1 MGNTFNIEEHLRTY
15 TAGFSQP
22 QVPHGAF
29 RSFIDTELKYCGHL
43 NKNYIQQYGRIFHLL
58 RDKIILPNH
67 NKFNLLPVF
76 EELANLMRR
85 SGIVLPPTENG
96 QRITNAFKN
105 SYGDNDTY
113 WKLNILRMDMV
124 VRSFMNCSDK
134 AEFLKKMSLLKSAEC
149 FRNKDELRF
158 FAQNLKML
166 FPSAEEFMNNY
177 AAVFTSE
184 YAERDITAF
193 KAGIIWL
200 VEISWGIAYK
210 EHPAHMTLMEPLIG
224 VLKEVI
230 KKQYDEAVFYL
241 HFPLSHIYLNL
252 CHTQAEFKTFNE
264 KVEKPISA
272 YMSENMNRWNV
283 KPVQRENSNKRIGF
297 VFDRLVG
304 SSPVKLL
311 ISLLNYMKDEKY
323 ELYVYDMGY
332 VEKAPSQKEY
342 IDEVLAVGT
351 KYTNGHE
358 LANSGT
364 DRYYS
369 HFEKCSALRDAVV
382 RDEIDTLIVTGN
394 RTQSSFLLAS
404 RTAPLQ
410 LYWDHGNHEYDVNGI
425 DKRICHFND
434 RYENDFEFS
443 RFTLPMLPKYLAPEE
458 DIKKTEAAEIKKKLP
473 QHRVVLGS
481 IGRIMKLS
489 DEYLETI
496 AEVLKQNPYAIY
508 LACGDGPIA
517 EKRVKVRELG
527 IEDRFIFTGWV
538 DPHIYGHVI
547 DIYLNT
553 FPLTGGESVN
563 EFLSKN
569 GENILVTKTVVPL
582 NPDQEKIRYVCD
594 ASEAIHIKTAA
605 DVSDNNT
612 EKETSLITIGAA
624 GDIGRFAEE
633 YIKSVAEIISSCP
646 SARFVLFSNSPESLC
661 KERFCSIDSNRF
673 IYINSLDMKV
683 FCRITDICYIP
694 DYGMLPKFLD
704 QVMASEDVY
713 AVFSLNYSPYT
724 SETAALI
731 SLNDWERNLGGNKAY
746 LKSLKYSYEL
756 YSPSGDVLENLFAF
770 LESDAYGSR
779 EKAEKMWSVFRN
791 VIYKDKLIKLGFSE
805 KEYADFDKEF
815 GELPISAYMRR
826 LMIRLVKNKSFR
838 SFMGTTQSKVHNNNL
853 AIRPAAAG
861 LIDIICGTA
870 K

>member
-1 MGNTFNIEEHLRTY
+1 MENTFNIEEHLRTY

-43 NKNYIQQYGRIFHLL
+43 NKSYVQQYGRIFHLL

-85 SGIVLPPTENG
+85 SGIVLPPAENG
-96 QRITNAFKN
+96 QRIINAFKN
-105 SYGDNDTY
+105 SYDDNDTY

-134 AEFLKKMSLLKSAEC
+134 AEFLEKMSCLKSSEC

-166 FPSAEEFMNNY
+166 FPSAEEFMAYY
-177 AAVFTSE
+177 AKIFTPAYS
-184 YAERDITAF
+184 ERDITAF
-193 KAGIIWL
+193 KAGIIWV

-210 EHPAHMTLMEPLIG
+210 EHRAHMALMEPLIG
-224 VLKEVI
+224 VLNGAL

-252 CHTQAEFKTFNE
+252 CHTQTEFKAFNE

-272 YMSENMNRWNV
+272 YMPVNMNRWNI
-283 KPVQRENSNKRIGF
+283 KPVQRKNSNKRIGL

-342 IDEVLAVGT
+342 IDEVLAAGA

-358 LANSGT
+358 LANSGA

-369 HFEKCSALRDAVV
+369 HFEKCAALRNAVIK
-382 RDEIDTLIVTGN
+382 DEIDILIATGN
-394 RTQSSFLLAS
+394 RTQTTFMLAA
-404 RTAPLQ
+404 RTAPVQ
-410 LYWDHGNHEYDVNGI
+410 MYWDHGNHEYDVAGI
-425 DKRICHFND
+425 DKRICHFDDGYKN
-434 RYENDFEFS
+434 EFVFS
-443 RFTLPMLPKYLAPEE
+443 RFTLPMLPKYLAPDEE
-458 DIKKTEAAEIKKKLP
+458 KKKTEAAEIKKKLP

-489 DEYLETI
+489 DEYLETVADI
-496 AEVLKQNPYAIY
+496 LKQNPDAVY

-527 IEDRFIFTGWV
+527 IEDRFIFTGFV

-553 FPLTGGESVN
+553 FPLAGGESVN
-563 EFLSKN
+563 EFRAKGDN
-569 GENILVTKTVVPL
+569 KYVV
-582 NPDQEKIRYVCD
+582 
-594 ASEAIHIKTAA
+594 
-605 DVSDNNT
+605 
-612 EKETSLITIGAA
+612 
-624 GDIGRFAEE
+624 
-633 YIKSVAEIISSCP
+633 
-646 SARFVLFSNSPESLC
+646 
-661 KERFCSIDSNRF
+661 
-673 IYINSLDMKV
+673 
-683 FCRITDICYIP
+683 
-694 DYGMLPKFLD
+694 
-704 QVMASEDVY
+704 
-713 AVFSLNYSPYT
+713 SLN
-724 SETAALI
+724 
-731 SLNDWERNLGGNKAY
+731 
-746 LKSLKYSYEL
+746 
-756 YSPSGDVLENLFAF
+756 
-770 LESDAYGSR
+770 
-779 EKAEKMWSVFRN
+779 
-791 VIYKDKLIKLGFSE
+791 
-805 KEYADFDKEF
+805 
-815 GELPISAYMRR
+815 
-826 LMIRLVKNKSFR
+826 
-838 SFMGTTQSKVHNNNL
+838 
-853 AIRPAAAG
+853 
-861 LIDIICGTA
+861 
-870 K
+870 